1 MSNLKLKTFKFARG
15 QASHPVI
22 VAAREGYTAARKGE
36 PFNPDRFPSRQ
47 DQANYENGR
56 LHVVNMRAAGIDP
69 PPWPAGANLPARVKS
84 LMNRAIDVI
93 GQPIPTHTRQASP

>member
-1 MSNLKLKTFKFARG
+1 MSNRKFKPFKLARG

-22 VAAREGYTAARKGE
+22 VAAREGYTSALKNK
-36 PFNPDRFPSRQ
+36 PFNPDFYPNRE

-69 PPWPAGANLPARVKS
+69 PPWPAGANLPARVKV
-84 LMNRAIDVI
+84 LMIRAIFAI
-93 GQPIPTHTRQASP
+93 GQPTPSHTQ